1 MARAVR
7 LQSRVERTP
16 SYHLRVTE
24 QHQHYFTADP
34 DAVSDPR
41 LLTVELPDLTLKL
54 TTDAGVFS
62 PKQLDPGTRVLLEN
76 APAPTADGD
85 LLDVGCGYGPIA
97 LTLAKR
103 YPDRRITG
111 VDVNTRALELAR
123 ANAKAAGVG
132 TITFHL
138 PEEVP
143 ADKRFAAIYS
153 NPPIRV
159 GKQALHDLLLHW
171 LARLLPDGIAY
182 LVVQKNLGSDSLAKW
197 LTEQG
202 HATERIANAKGYRV
216 LAAKPRA

>member
-1 MARAVR
+1 
-7 LQSRVERTP
+7 
-16 SYHLRVTE
+16 VTE

-34 DAVSDPR
+34 NAVSDPR

-76 APAPTADGD
+76 APAPTVDGD

-103 YPDRRITG
+103 YPGRRITG
-111 VDVNTRALELAR
+111 VDVNTRSLELAR
-123 ANAKAAGVG
+123 ANAKAAGVD
-132 TITFHL
+132 TVTCLL
-138 PEEVP
+138 PHQVP
-143 ADKRFAAIYS
+143 ADARFAAIYS
-153 NPPIRV
+153 NPPIRI
-159 GKQALHDLLLHW
+159 GKQALHELLLHW
-171 LARLLPDGIAY
+171 LARLQPDGVAY

-202 HATERIANAKGYRV
+202 HATERIATDKGYRV
-216 LAAKPRA
+216 LAAKPKP

>member
-1 MARAVR
+1 M
-7 LQSRVERTP
+7 
-16 SYHLRVTE
+16 TE

-34 DAVSDPR
+34 NAVSDPR

-62 PKQLDPGTRVLLEN
+62 PKQLDPGTRVLLEC
-76 APAPTADGD
+76 APAPTVDGD
-85 LLDVGCGYGPIA
+85 LLDVGCGYGPVA

-123 ANAKAAGVG
+123 ANMKAAGVDK
-132 TITFHL
+132 ITCLL

-143 ADKRFAAIYS
+143 ADARFAAIYS
-153 NPPIRV
+153 NPPIRI
-159 GKQALHDLLLHW
+159 GKQELHELLLHW
-171 LARLLPDGIAY
+171 LGRLLPDGIAY

-197 LTEQG
+197 LTEHG

-216 LAAKPRA
+216 LAIQPQKVINSR

>member
-1 MARAVR
+1 
-7 LQSRVERTP
+7 
-16 SYHLRVTE
+16 VTE

-34 DAVSDPR
+34 DAVSEPR

-62 PKQLDPGTRVLLEN
+62 PKQLDPGTRVLLDH
-76 APAPTADGD
+76 APAPTAEGA

-103 YPDRRITG
+103 YPGRPITG

-123 ANAKAAGVG
+123 ANAKAAGVD
-132 TITFHL
+132 TVTCL
-138 PEEVP
+138 RPEEVP
-143 ADKRFAAIYS
+143 ADARFAAIYS
-153 NPPIRV
+153 NPPIRI
-159 GKQALHDLLLHW
+159 GKPALHELLLHW
-171 LARLLPDGIAY
+171 LSRLLPDGVAY

-202 HATERIANAKGYRV
+202 HATERIATAKGYRV
-216 LAAKPRA
+216 LAVQPRA